1 MDDASTVFDASILT
15 GPVSNSSSPADA
27 YSRRLERD
35 YSAGD
40 IPHVFVASGVWD
52 VPVGA
57 GRARHLHGIFG
68 ALASD
73 WSLSTIVTLQSG
85 IPVPV
90 VQATNTN
97 AFAGFAI
104 QRPTL
109 VGDPNLPRPDRTPA
123 HWINTAAFATT
134 PQFKLGTAS
143 RNPFRGPSYRNVDVA
158 VSRRI
163 PLRSGNALELRLEV
177 FNLLNTPPFGNPV
190 GTFGAANFG
199 TITSAGDP
207 RVMQLALKMSF

>member
-1 MDDASTVFDASILT
+1 
-15 GPVSNSSSPADA
+15 VSNSSSPADA
-27 YSRRLERD
+27 YNRRLERD

-40 IPHVFVASGVWD
+40 IPHAFVASGVWD
-52 VPVGA
+52 APIGA
-57 GRARHLHGIFG
+57 GRARQLTGILG

-109 VGDPNLPRPDRTPA
+109 VGDPNLPKSERTPA
-123 HWINTAAFATT
+123 HWINAAAFSTT
-134 PQFKLGTAS
+134 PQFKLGTAP
-143 RNPFRGPSYRNVDVA
+143 RNPFRGPAYRNVDLA
-158 VSRRI
+158 LSRRVPI
-163 PLRSGNALELRLEV
+163 RRGNSLELRVEV
-177 FNLLNTPPFGNPV
+177 FNLLNTPPFANPV

-207 RVMQLALKMSF
+207 RVMQLAVKMSF